1 MRGWRS
7 VLIALVALTVSAPS
21 VYAEVPG
28 LLHYQG
34 YLTDVE
40 GTPVSG
46 VWTVTFSFFEE
57 QVSGEAFFDEAQ
69 VVEPDVGVFS
79 VVLGSQPGNAID
91 PTWFSGGEAW
101 LELTVDDGV
110 ADPVVLQPRQR
121 VTSHPYA
128 MWTDSAAT
136 CGEATN
142 ALGLGGAPAESYV
155 TTDALTSLITAEDL
169 PTLLDDLGYIPGGA
183 GYSDEDVAAYL
194 LLNGFA
200 PGPYFDGDYLSLEN
214 QPDLSGYL
222 TGDDLAGFLTEDDL
236 ADFVVGDELL
246 GEVAASGLFLMA
258 DGSVVASGDL
268 DIGGYQLL
276 DIVVENAAAAD
287 APEDAV
293 GGQLWFDT
301 DDSALK
307 VYDGAAWVT
316 LGAAADLSNLD
327 CDGCVDPEDVSFGYA
342 GSVGPGG
349 AAFSA
354 MGLVCEGCVEAE
366 ALNVAWALGTSPGG
380 AAAGLDCVGC
390 VTLGHLSV
398 DAALAANHVYDDSET
413 QLGAVTVQD
422 AIVALDA
429 KVEATGPGSVVEG
442 NGTIVPYVEQWGLPS
457 YGTATTHI
465 HLLNPAQPKV
475 VMYLYAG
482 ENSAFTTSNNLV
494 VAYDFTPNQ
503 YTASVSGNAGETAL
517 QVGNPSIFN
526 TGTHVLI
533 QQVVGTGGTGADA
546 GAWEINQV
554 VSVQGSTLQ
563 LVKPLENTYVSCG
576 NDCGRAQAVVAASYN
591 QLEIVNGGT
600 LRPASD
606 LDGNGSAGGV
616 VYVRAKNIIVKNGG
630 KVSADGAGFQGGSWG
645 SPCIWSNYCGVP
657 GDSHCN
663 TGLSSHSNSANCT
676 GGGGADVNGCAYN
689 GGSHCNSA
697 AAGAGG
703 GANME
708 DGVAGSTGYSSY
720 AGGAGGQDV
729 GGLDDRMLFGGG
741 GGGAYSY
748 WCENA
753 RGGDGGGLVVLGSK
767 SIVVETGGQIT
778 ANGLKGSPQ
787 NPTCNSNPIPISGS
801 GAGGAIRL
809 FTDSF
814 QNEGVVEAVG
824 GPQNSGN
831 KGSFGGAGGDGWVTQ
846 EPVIPGVVNES
857 FAKGVQIWVDGVDI
871 TEQIGDPNGKGAP
884 HWDAAEGEWGQ
895 DGLTQWS
902 TGPLDV
908 TALANWT
915 LGEHSIELKETGGA
929 GGDLKLYV
937 YVIYP
942 FTAST
947 VPANNTCAAPVVLD
961 VMSGSVVTS
970 GTTEDTMG
978 KIKAT
983 DDNVQAFCGGSGGP
997 DVAYQFTLT
1006 DWRKLTVDV
1015 NAPFE
1020 PRVYIRKASC
1030 ADGDAVACGGGHLET
1045 ADLKTGTYYL
1055 FVDGDGNLQK
1065 GNFTLSITAEAPA
1078 APSHDS
1084 CADPF
1089 ELQFVDG
1096 AASQYGVSL
1105 FSNDT
1110 YSASCGGA
1118 GGPDNVFSFDVT
1130 AGTQQVDISVD
1141 ADFDPVIY
1149 VAKGACNSGYIACAP
1164 AAEYTIGWPEPGTYY
1179 LIVDGA
1185 TADDKGEY
1193 TVSVTMQ

>member
-57 QVSGEAFFDEAQ
+57 QVGGEAFFGEAQ

-79 VVLGSQPGNAID
+79 VVLGSQPGNGID
-91 PTWFSGGEAW
+91 PVWFSGGEAW

-142 ALGLGGAPAESYV
+142 ALGLGGAPAESYAL
-155 TTDALTSLITAEDL
+155 TEALTSLVSEEDL
-169 PTLLDDLGYIPGGA
+169 PALLEDLGYLPGGGDYGDEDVQAYLDLLGIVAGA
-183 GYSDEDVAAYL
+183 GYSDDDVAAYL
-194 LLNGFA
+194 LLNGYE
-200 PGPYFDGDYLSLEN
+200 PGPYFDGDYMSLEN
-214 QPDLSGYL
+214 LPDLSGYL
-222 TGDDLAGFLTEDDL
+222 TAADL

-246 GEVAASGLFLMA
+246 DQVAASGLFLMA

-268 DIGGYQLL
+268 DFGGYQLL
-276 DIVVENAAAAD
+276 DVVIENAAAPD
-287 APEDAV
+287 APEDPA

-301 DDSALK
+301 DEGALK
-307 VYDGAAWVT
+307 VYDGGDWVA
-316 LGAAADLSNLD
+316 LGAATDFSEFG

-342 GSVGPGG
+342 GANAQGG
-349 AAFSA
+349 AAFSS
-354 MGLVCEGCVEAE
+354 MGLVC
-366 ALNVAWALGTSPGG
+366 
-380 AAAGLDCVGC
+380 DGC
-390 VTLGHLSV
+390 VTLGHITADVTNASS
-398 DAALAANHVYDDSET
+398 HGYDNAGSGLD
-413 QLGAVTVQD
+413 AVTVQA
-422 AIVALDA
+422 AIDELSAMIGDV
-429 KVEATGPGSVVEG
+429 GPGSVVEG

-503 YTASVSGNAGETAL
+503 YSASVSGNAGETAL

-526 TGTHVLI
+526 TGSHVLI
-533 QQVVGTGGTGADA
+533 QQIIGTGGNGAGGGD
-546 GAWEINQV
+546 WELNQV

-563 LVKPLENTYVSCG
+563 LVKPLEHTYVTCG

-591 QLEIVNGGT
+591 QLEIVNGGV
-600 LRPASD
+600 LRPTSE
-606 LDGNGSAGGV
+606 LDNNGTAGGV

-630 KVSADGAGFQGGSWG
+630 KITADGAGFYGGHYAGPCQWG
-645 SPCIWSNYCGVP
+645 SYCGIP
-657 GDSHCN
+657 GDSYCN
-663 TGLSSHSNSANCT
+663 TNPTSHTNSANCN
-676 GGGGADVNGCAYN
+676 GGGGADVNTCGWQ
-689 GGSHCNSA
+689 GGSYCNNPNPS
-697 AAGAGG
+697 GG
-703 GANME
+703 GGGSME
-708 DGVAGSTGYSSY
+708 AGDPGSTGWNGY
-720 AGGAGGQDV
+720 AAGS
-729 GGLDDRMLFGGG
+729 GGLETDGEQMIFGGG
-741 GGGAYSY
+741 GGGAFSN
-748 WCENA
+748 WCQNDRA
-753 RGGDGGGLVVLGSK
+753 GDGGGIVVLGSK
-767 SIVVETGGQIT
+767 SLIVETGGQIT
-778 ANGLKGSPQ
+778 ANGTTGSPD
-787 NPTCNSNPIPISGS
+787 NPSCYSKGFPITGS
-801 GAGGAIRL
+801 GGGGMVKL
-809 FTDSF
+809 FTDSY
-814 QNEGVVEAVG
+814 QNEGTVEAAG
-824 GPQNSGN
+824 GAQHDGN
-831 KGSFGGAGGDGWVTQ
+831 YSTFGGKGGDGWVVQ
-846 EPVIPGVVNES
+846 EAVIPGVVNES

-871 TEQIGDPNGKGAP
+871 TAQLGDPNGKGAP
-884 HWDAAEGEWGQ
+884 HWDAAEEEWGA

-902 TGPLDV
+902 TGPLDI
-908 TALANWT
+908 TGLANWT

-929 GGDLKLYV
+929 GGDLKMYV

-983 DDNVQAFCGGSGGP
+983 DDSVQAFCGGSGGP

-1006 DWRKLTVDV
+1006 EWRNLTIDV

-1020 PRVYIRKASC
+1020 PRVYIRRADC
-1030 ADGDAVACGGGHLET
+1030 AGGEPVACGGAHVET
-1045 ADLKTGTYYL
+1045 GDLKSGTYYL
-1055 FVDGDGNLQK
+1055 FVDGDGNLAK
-1065 GNFTLSITAEAPA
+1065 GNFTLSITAEEPGNPSNDTCA
-1078 APSHDS
+1078 APK
-1084 CADPF
+1084 
-1089 ELQFVDG
+1089 LLTFVDG
-1096 AASQYGVSL
+1096 QVQQYGVSL
-1105 FSNDT
+1105 FSDND
-1110 YSASCGGA
+1110 YFAGCGGDA
-1118 GGPDNVFSFDVT
+1118 GPDNVYQFDVPP
-1130 AGTQQVDISVD
+1130 GTSGFTVQVDT
-1141 ADFDPVIY
+1141 DFDPVIY
-1149 VAKGACNSGYIACAP
+1149 LSKGACGSPFIACAP
-1164 AAEYTIGWPEPGTYY
+1164 SDQYTMGWPEAGTYY
-1179 LIVDGA
+1179 LVVDGK

-1193 TVSVTMQ
+1193 TVSVTLQQ